1 MRFFSLLICALCGA
15 AHADGTLSVAK
26 TSATAETVCVF
37 SEQNGGRAAVS
48 KSAAASAGGITNTQ
62 TFSQIETK
70 GLDNGC
76 YPDVDY
82 YLAEYLHQHP
92 ETCLWDV
99 DPERQTISTLPVPS
113 IPADAI
119 RLPTPSGKDDT
130 AALERI
136 INQNEGRAVFGSGT
150 YRVNNLK
157 VKVPVDIFNMP
168 MRPTENAG
176 IVVTINSADVR
187 VFNSPIDAHGSSIA
201 SIGYRVN
208 NGADRFVLIN
218 SGFSNIHHKQGANA
232 AGVYIKG
239 ANDFFITCN
248 QFENIINDTDD
259 KTVTARANA
268 IWMNGSD
275 TENTSGGIIAN
286 NLATELQSN
295 GKIKDAEFF
304 TIQNYRETD
313 SSNPIRFYANRGI
326 NAGKRMTKL
335 QESNALILSNY
346 YEWRDKRGPLGDRLL
361 FAMVNVQF
369 SDNIIARNNRF
380 KVAADG
386 RFDYIFH
393 TNAKW
398 PDVEQTGIHFDSND
412 IEIQDKLNVSSGN
425 VSKIITA
432 RNDSLPDAT
441 TGKEASESSASYNVI
456 HGKGDVSFY
465 YWFGPGYDNKGGGF
479 ETIGNV
485 FKVPFLD
492 REYRVK

>member
-1 MRFFSLLICALCGA
+1 MRLLTLLICALCGA
-15 AHADGTLSVAK
+15 AQADGTLAVAK
-26 TSATAETVCVF
+26 ASATAETTCVL
-37 SEQNGGRAAVS
+37 SGQDS
-48 KSAAASAGGITNTQ
+48 DHAAALNSADASARGIINTQ
-62 TFSQIETK
+62 TFAQIKKK

-76 YPDVDY
+76 YPDVDH
-82 YLAEYLHQHP
+82 YLAEYLYQHP
-92 ETCLWDV
+92 EACLWEV

-113 IPADAI
+113 IPADAV
-119 RLPTPSGKDDT
+119 RLPPPSGEDDT
-130 AALERI
+130 AALEKI
-136 INQNEGRAVFGSGT
+136 INQNEGRTVFGSGT
-150 YRVNNLK
+150 YRVDNLK

-176 IVVTINSADVR
+176 VAVTINSADVR

-218 SGFSNIHHKQGANA
+218 SGFSNVYHKQGANA

-239 ANDFFITCN
+239 ADDFFITCN

-259 KTVTARANA
+259 DSVTARANA
-268 IWMNGSD
+268 IWMNGSKS
-275 TENTSGGIIAN
+275 ENTSGGIIAN
-286 NLATELQSN
+286 NLARELQSN

-304 TIQNYRETD
+304 TIQNYHETD
-313 SSNPIRFYANRGI
+313 PSNPIRFYANRGI

-335 QESNALILSNY
+335 QESNALILSNQ
-346 YEWRDKRGPLGDRLL
+346 YEWRDKQGPLGDRLL

-425 VSKIITA
+425 VSKIFTA

-441 TGKEASESSASYNVI
+441 TGKEASDSSASYNVI

-465 YWFGPGYDNKGGGF
+465 YWFGPGYDNTGGSF

-485 FKVPFLD
+485 FMVPFLD